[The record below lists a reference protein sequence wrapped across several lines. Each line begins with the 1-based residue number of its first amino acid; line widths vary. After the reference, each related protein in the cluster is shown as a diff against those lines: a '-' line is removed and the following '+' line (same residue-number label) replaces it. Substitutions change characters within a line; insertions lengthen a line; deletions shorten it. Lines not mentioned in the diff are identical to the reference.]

1 MIINHNL
8 GAMNAQRQMSTNQNN
23 MSDSMEK
30 LSSGLRI
37 NRAGDDAAGLAISE
51 KMRGQIRGLEQADR
65 NAQDGISLIQTAE
78 GALNESHSILQRMR
92 ELSVQSSNDTN
103 TSEDRA
109 EIQKEVDQLTSEID
123 RIANS
128 TEFNTK
134 KLLNG
139 DSGAKVNF
147 SSNANVDVASATEK
161 TAAGTYSLEVTT
173 IAEQAAVDSTGFANT
188 DLVQSDGAKT
198 VEINGRSISFDY
210 DADDAAATADNF
222 KNAVNN
228 ASIGVSVTGDNTNL
242 SIKSDNY
249 GSDANVTVTANTITE
264 EFGLTSDTTTDA
276 SDNGV
281 DVGGEIDGVAAG
293 GKGLT
298 LTGTGDTTGLTVKL
312 SAAAA
317 TSATAKGNIDVSQN
331 ALTAQIGA
339 NEGQEM
345 SINLKSM
352 GSADLNVNSIDV
364 TSQDGASAAITTLDD
379 AIKSVS
385 AERSK
390 LGAYQNRLEHTINN
404 LGTSAENLTAAESRI
419 RDVDMAKEMMN
430 MTKNNILSQAS
441 QSMLAQANQQPQ
453 SVLQLLQ

>member
-92 ELSVQSSNDTN
+92 ELSVQSANDTN

-139 DSGAKVNF
+139 DSGAKVNYA
-147 SSNANVDVASATEK
+147 SEPDVNIASATEK
-161 TAAGTYSLEVTT
+161 TVAGSYDITVTT
-173 IAEQAAVDSTGFANT
+173 AAAQAEISGDAFENDDIVNGDKQ
-188 DLVQSDGAKT
+188 T

-210 DADDAAATADNF
+210 ASDDAETTATNF

-228 ASIGVSVTGDNTNL
+228 ASIGVTATGDAANGLT
-242 SIKSDNY
+242 IKSDDY
-249 GSDANVTVTANTITE
+249 GSDASVSITQSDVTNTL
-264 EFGLTSDTTTDA
+264 GLTETATGDETATGTDVAGNIGSDSA
-276 SDNGV
+276 S
-281 DVGGEIDGVAAG
+281 

-298 LTGTGDTTGLTVKL
+298 LSGTNDASGLKVTL
-312 SAAAA
+312 TASAATDTS
-317 TSATAKGNIDVSQN
+317 TSANVEVSQN

-352 GSADLNVNSIDV
+352 GAGDLGVNGIDL
-364 TSQDGASAAITTLDD
+364 TSQEGASAAITTLDT